1 MNQPG
6 NNEQDAISEKTNAL
20 TAEEFASQLQ
30 KIRRKIFWRNLVIIL
45 LVCLLALLYLPR
57 GFEYIW
63 PRSAINIPGSN
74 AIVRRQT
81 PAGIMQA
88 SVSKAGKKY
97 RSLTVDIRTA
107 NLGLYYRDENK
118 EPFRSFDQLDKRL
131 AAKNQRL
138 VFATNAGMFG
148 KDFFP
153 LGLHVEHGYVL
164 QNMHLPK
171 PGNSAGNIGNKGADS
186 VVGNFDLPH
195 NGVFEIR
202 EGKAAIV
209 ETQKLADAQDW
220 TGAQLATQSG
230 PMLLIDGAVN
240 PVFDENSGNLKIRS
254 GVGIID
260 DKTVV
265 FAISDDPISFY
276 DFALIF
282 KEQFNCG
289 NALFLDGAIS
299 RMYIYETDKDII
311 DESIFAGM
319 LAITVPKN

>member
-6 NNEQDAISEKTNAL
+6 SNEQDQIPEKTNAQSVDEL
-20 TAEEFASQLQ
+20 TSQLQ
-30 KIRRKIFWRNLVIIL
+30 KIRRKIFWRNLVIAL
-45 LVCLLALLYLPR
+45 LVCLLALSYLPR
-57 GFEYIW
+57 GLEYIW
-63 PRSAINIPGSN
+63 PGPTKNISDSN
-74 AIVRRQT
+74 TTVRRQT
-81 PAGIMQA
+81 PAGVLQA

-97 RSLTVDIRTA
+97 RAVTVDIRSA
-107 NLGLYYRDENK
+107 DLNLFYRDENK
-118 EPFRSFDQLDKRL
+118 EPFHSFDGLGTWVSS
-131 AAKNQRL
+131 KNKRL

-153 LGLHVEHGYVL
+153 LGLHVENGNVL
-164 QNMHLPK
+164 QKMHIPK
-171 PGNSAGNIGNKGADS
+171 SRNIDADA

-195 NGVFEIR
+195 NGVFKIEN
-202 EGKAAIV
+202 GKAAIV
-209 ETQKLADAQDW
+209 ETQQLATVQNW
-220 TGAQLATQSG
+220 GNVQLATQSG
-230 PMLLIDGAVN
+230 PMLLINGTIN
-240 PVFDENSGNLKIRS
+240 SEFNENSANLKIRS

-282 KEQFNCG
+282 KEQFNCR

-299 RMYIYETDKDII
+299 KMYVYESEGDNI

-319 LAITVPKN
+319 LAITAPK

>member
-6 NNEQDAISEKTNAL
+6 SNEQDQTSEKPKAL
-20 TAEEFASQLQ
+20 TAEEFTSQLQ
-30 KIRRKIFWRNLVIIL
+30 KIRRKILWRNLVIVL

-57 GFEYIW
+57 GFEYLW
-63 PRSAINIPGSN
+63 PRTATNIPDSN
-74 AIVRRQT
+74 TIIRRQT

-97 RSLTVDIRTA
+97 RALTVDIKNT

-131 AAKNQRL
+131 SAKNQRL
-138 VFATNAGMFG
+138 VFATNAGMFN

-171 PGNSAGNIGNKGADS
+171 SENSAGSIGADA

-209 ETQKLADAQDW
+209 ETRKLANAQDW
-220 TGAQLATQSG
+220 ANVQLATQSG
-230 PMLLIDGAVN
+230 PMLLIDGAIN
-240 PVFDENSGNLKIRS
+240 PVFDQNSNNLKIRS

-299 RMYIYETDKDII
+299 RMYIYETDKDNI

-319 LAITVPKN
+319 LAITIPKN